1 MPVSNEEQLVKQAQ
15 EGDSQ
20 ALSRLYEDNF
30 ARVYRYVYV
39 RLGNTAEAEDVTQ
52 QVFLKVIDSIRSY
65 KWKGAPFI
73 AWLLR
78 IAHNQVID
86 YYRRN
91 SKVKTV
97 SIEDAEHEP
106 AMEAHAED
114 PSEIAETQIEIQR
127 MTKALEKLP
136 PAQREV
142 VALRFTAGL
151 SIAESAQV
159 LGKSEGTI
167 KALQFNAVAS
177 LRRILYGDRNAT
189 EEA

>member
-1 MPVSNEEQLVKQAQ
+1 VSTEEQLIKQAQ

-39 RLGNTAEAEDVTQ
+39 RLGSTAEAEDVAQ

-65 KWKGAPFI
+65 RWKGAPFI

-86 YYRRN
+86 YYRKN